1 MLADVEA
8 AFDAFGDPTRRAIIG
23 RLAFGPSPVGQIAA
37 ALPVGRPAVSMHL
50 RVLKNAGLV
59 DDRPAGTQRLY
70 QLNPAALMALRDY
83 LDWHWTHALAAFK
96 SAVEQPPQGGNEA
109 VAPELSVVKFI
120 VVDVPRVEAFA
131 FFLEQE
137 RWWPV
142 ATHHL
147 AEPAGETVV
156 LEPFVGGRWFERTR
170 DGTECDWGRVLVWE
184 PPQRLVLTWQISPG
198 WVFEPDPLKASEI
211 EVRFVAESSQ
221 RTRIELEHRHLER
234 YSNNAERMR
243 SILDAP
249 GGAASV
255 LTAFAAAID
264 GAPVARTASIA

>member
-1 MLADVEA
+1 VLADVAA
-8 AFDAFGDPTRRAIIG
+8 AFDALGDPTRRAIIG
-23 RLAFGPSPVGQIAA
+23 RLAFGPSPVGHIAA

-50 RVLKNAGLV
+50 RVLKDAGLV

-70 QLNPAALMALRDY
+70 QLNPVALMALRDY
-83 LDWHWTHALAAFK
+83 LDWHWTQALAAFK
-96 SAVEQPPQGGNEA
+96 SAVEHQPEGGNVA
-109 VAPELSVVKFI
+109 VAPELNVVKSI

-131 FFLEQE
+131 FFLEHE

-156 LEPFVGGRWFERTR
+156 LEPFVGGRWFERAA

-184 PPQRLVLTWQISPG
+184 PPQRLVLTWQIGSD
-198 WVFEPDPLKASEI
+198 WLFEPDPQKASEI
-211 EVRFVAESSQ
+211 EVRFVAESPQ

-234 YSNNAERMR
+234 YANHAERMR

-249 GGAASV
+249 SGAAGV
-255 LTAFAAAID
+255 LAAFAAAID
-264 GAPVARTASIA
+264 GAPVA